1 MGLTFQRADAQVD
14 LDWWARNHG
23 TGMPQNWP
31 IFEVKCPVLFRRAWL
46 MHLSGPI
53 TLPNLIVAFL
63 PKIGNI
69 QNSFTFIQESN
80 GFDSILSCA
89 VNVPELILNFLI

>member
-1 MGLTFQRADAQVD
+1 MQAD

-31 IFEVKCPVLFRRAWL
+31 IFEVKCPLPFRRAWL
-46 MHLSGPI
+46 MHLSGTI
-53 TLPNLIVAFL
+53 TLLNLSLAFL

-80 GFDSILSCA
+80 GFDSILLCA
-89 VNVPELILNFLI
+89 VRVNPQLFNLIQLISKGW

>member
-1 MGLTFQRADAQVD
+1 MGLTFQRADAQAD

-53 TLPNLIVAFL
+53 QSGQTAMIVVA
-63 PKIGNI
+63 
-69 QNSFTFIQESN
+69 QNYICVATVHQY
-80 GFDSILSCA
+80 A
-89 VNVPELILNFLI
+89 